1 MPDNQPTDNPT
12 KIADLL
18 ETTATQIRLL
28 TVDRIARYVTWAA
41 IGLIA
46 VTAALLAVFWLLV
59 SFFRALGTL
68 IGQEWAY
75 ALVGAILVIVGVLLW
90 VRRYPSDEP
99 ADQELHG

>member
-1 MPDNQPTDNPT
+1 
-12 KIADLL
+12 
-18 ETTATQIRLL
+18 LL
-28 TVDRIARYVTWAA
+28 TVDRVARNVTWAA

-59 SFFRALGTL
+59 SLFRALGTL

-90 VRRYPSDEP
+90 MRRYPSDEP